1 MQRLQNEVSFR
12 AAELS
17 VAVVKP
23 HADDDVSVRFSLRPL
38 RILAVPLALK
48 SFLVL
53 ARKNA
58 DSIIKSVI
66 PSGAAFQAKRGISVS
81 AVVER
86 QPIHYRPE
94 SSQLTTDNRHRR
106 ARS

>member
-48 SFLVL
+48 SFLVH

-66 PSGAAFQAKRGISVS
+66 PSGAAFQARRGISG
-81 AVVER
+81 
-86 QPIHYRPE
+86 E
-94 SSQLTTDNRHRR
+94 SGYFR
-106 ARS
+106 ARSVLCGGEAALTYSAR